1 MESYWNNMQNNG
13 SSVEES
19 QHNADVRQRVEED
32 IMAREKQD
40 LKDVI
45 DKIKKTAVVKAA
57 RRRHEEQ
64 EDGEHDK

>member
-1 MESYWNNMQNNG
+1 MESYWNNMHSNG
-13 SSVEES
+13 SFVKES
-19 QHNADVRQRVEED
+19 QHNADIRQRMEED

-57 RRRHEEQ
+57 KRQHQEE

>member
-13 SSVEES
+13 SFVEES
-19 QHNADVRQRVEED
+19 QHNADIRRQVEED

-57 RRRHEEQ
+57 RRQHEEDR
-64 EDGEHDK
+64 DGKHDK

>member
-13 SSVEES
+13 SFVEES
-19 QHNADVRQRVEED
+19 QHNADIRQQVEED
-32 IMAREKQD
+32 IMARKKQD

-57 RRRHEEQ
+57 KRQHQEE
-64 EDGEHDK
+64 EDGEHNK